1 MKLRKLS
8 ALFLSAAVLTVSAVP
23 MASAA
28 AADFDINLQEEY
40 INDPGDVETVSAT
53 FGENGSVTLTLLEG
67 STTGSGRFMMWTN
80 VDDPFVNLAETPY
93 LCWEVTGTGNFGLA
107 VRYDENVDDST
118 CYRMQNA
125 RGHETDGLAPET
137 GYINFLDLIKNND
150 LGLIYNADEIM
161 MVAVAMNVFGD
172 VGDSVTFERL
182 YFSASPNGEGGGVTE
197 DTTTTTTEATT
208 ATTENTT
215 TTTEA
220 TTTTSTTAA
229 STTSGEPVTEE
240 PGANIGLIVGVIA
253 AVVVVAAVVVGV
265 VLYTKKK
272 KKNG

>member
-118 CYRMQNA
+118 
-125 RGHETDGLAPET
+125 
-137 GYINFLDLIKNND
+137 GYLNFLALIKNND
-150 LGLIYNADEIM
+150 LGLIYTADEIM

-240 PGANIGLIVGVIA
+240 PGANVGLIVGVIA

>member
-8 ALFLSAAVLTVSAVP
+8 ALFLSAAVLAVSAVP

-28 AADFDINLQEEY
+28 PADFDINLQEEY
-40 INDPGDVETVSAT
+40 INDPGDVETVSAA
-53 FGENGSVTLTLLEG
+53 FGESGSVTLTLLEG
-67 STTGSGRFMMWTN
+67 STSGDGRFMMWTS

-150 LGLIYNADEIM
+150 LGLIYNADEIT
-161 MVAVAMNVFGD
+161 MVAVAMNVFGE

-197 DTTTTTTEATT
+197 GTTTTTEATT
-208 ATTENTT
+208 TTTENTT

-240 PGANIGLIVGVIA
+240 SGANVGLIVGVIA
-253 AVVVVAAVVVGV
+253 AVVVVAAVIVGV